1 MPHDVLGK
9 CPVCNERLEVV
20 RLQCPAC
27 STSIEG
33 RFSLGRFQSLSPE
46 QFQFVE
52 TFIRCRGVIKDVE
65 EQLGISYPTVR
76 GKLDAVIRAL
86 GYTVPD
92 DSSPIDRRQVF
103 EDIKVGKI
111 TPEEGER
118 LLRTT
123 SMRKGA

>member
-1 MPHDVLGK
+1 
-9 CPVCNERLEVV
+9 LEVV